1 MPLAISQLP
10 PLDYRHGWNLS
21 RFCDQIH
28 LLHALMFNGSRMLFI
43 AHDCS
48 PWGNNSRT
56 LTVSSR
62 STARMAQQP
71 GLIFVTLCC
80 LLQEL
85 LGRRSLIENPV
96 GSDLF
101 LSEQHLA
108 RHLRKLPYHVQNVDQ
123 CQFGANL
130 EGFFKKKATTQQS
143 NTPLPPAV
151 ICNGQHLH
159 LHLRGT
165 GLGGSR
171 TAQSARCCGAL
182 CDHILIELNPPIV
195 NDWGGVGGE
204 G

>member
-1 MPLAISQLP
+1 MRQSRRPSASRLCLGMMCWFRSFVEEGHAPQLP

-130 EGFFKKKATTQQS
+130 EGFFKKEAFVNKKF
-143 NTPLPPAV
+143 
-151 ICNGQHLH
+151 
-159 LHLRGT
+159 LR
-165 GLGGSR
+165 
-171 TAQSARCCGAL
+171 A
-182 CDHILIELNPPIV
+182 
-195 NDWGGVGGE
+195 
-204 G
+204 

>member
-28 LLHALMFNGSRMLFI
+28 LHALMFNGSRMLFI
-43 AHDCS
+43 ALDCS

-85 LGRRSLIENPV
+85 LGRRYLIENPV

-130 EGFFKKKATTQQS
+130 EGFFQES
-143 NTPLPPAV
+143 NDTAVQHTSSSCCDMQWTAPALALARHRPRRLSRSTV
-151 ICNGQHLH
+151 GQVLWRS
-159 LHLRGT
+159 LRPYP
-165 GLGGSR
+165 
-171 TAQSARCCGAL
+171 
-182 CDHILIELNPPIV
+182 H
-195 NDWGGVGGE
+195 
-204 G
+204 